1 LNLARWGSWWDSQV
15 QGGGKHLSQAGDHRQ
30 LPVQAKIGTMI
41 QKVQKRSA
49 LAALV
54 LVIATTVALAVLP
67 ANEIMALRRTA
78 LNVFVQPGVI
88 VWWLVMAG
96 PNQFSPTT
104 YAGYEAIVVANTG
117 CWLQAMWFMFNVAS
131 GAVTRRW
138 YAIAAPVLTMAS
150 LAIVVMRE
158 SNKMIP
164 SVWPSPPS
172 PTPGSG
178 RSSSGSSWSPWGSC
192 AGRSP
197 SPAPDRNG
205 AHDHLALTLAGR
217 GTWWPQGGPG
227 GNQPVLDAVRL
238 GFTPGRYRGR
248 PPVVSAL
255 NVKRHFLTYSD

>member
-1 LNLARWGSWWDSQV
+1 MNLARWGSWWDSQV

-164 SVWPSPPS
+164 SVVRDPLSRFVD
-172 PTPGSG
+172 PGVTVWWLVLG
-178 RSSSGSSWSPWGSC
+178 NLFQG
-192 AGRSP
+192 SP
-197 SPAPDRNG
+197 SSRSGMAF
-205 AHDHLALTLAGR
+205 AALANAGFW
-217 GTWWPQGGPG
+217 TFVFW
-227 GNQPVLDAVRL
+227 VLVVAV
-238 GFTPGRYRGR
+238 GFVRRK
-248 PPVVSAL
+248 VS
-255 NVKRHFLTYSD
+255 KPRS